1 KMPTPYDLDPD
12 LQAFLKIETF
22 QGKFTTKEFVEKTTK
37 NLLRSGNPKEFNP
50 KPFIR
55 TFESSIEELLKLRKT
70 VQEQSDDL
78 EGSVQFTEVS
88 HRKKLQELTSTF
100 EDVVTSFE
108 SLETR
113 INEVGNTAIRIGE
126 QLETIDRQRLRAA
139 ESKELIE
146 FFMAFNRGDSTK
158 LENLKKQH
166 GREGQFKA
174 AVIARRLNTIAKE
187 VDIPGAEDAKARV
200 EKFCEVLEKELLE
213 QFDRAYRKGDA
224 KTMKHCAKTLNEFNG
239 CESCIK
245 LYVNQHEFFI
255 TKVNMTE
262 NNLSSSSWNELANPE
277 VPPPPADQGL
287 VKLYEEIRETVK
299 QEAEII
305 NAVFPDPISVMQVF
319 LQRIFAQLIQS
330 HLEALLQQSE
340 QDSTLAYLRTLSS
353 VHAVTVDLVEDLKHL
368 DMRQRKSSSDML
380 QNNNEEGVGPS
391 KINTIVEVLNQC
403 MVDLFVPYTEADRY
417 IEKEKKSLNELYSSL
432 LLQFNAYHIQRK
444 QATKGSTLFQRAVN
458 QISSSSSA
466 GSSPNLNQT
475 PGTNL
480 MEKGIVPTTE
490 EDGKL
495 SVYSAMLILKIHA
508 EAIRRSVELSLSND
522 RPKNASILY
531 HVLLESIGKQ
541 YVDNALDTALDQI
554 AVMDYKVDFDFKAIT
569 VVKVAREIIHLA
581 QNHFQALP
589 LASPSLSIHRE
600 LIADKNKFMLV
611 VENKI
616 NLAVQR
622 IIDAILLRL
631 GHILSKQKKSDFKP
645 KEDEVLTN
653 LMTSPCD
660 ISVDFLKKVYANS
673 NQFLDGKNL
682 ELFLTEVGMSFH
694 SMLLDHLK
702 KFSVSAAGG
711 LVLTKDIAKYQETIA
726 LFKIPALD
734 ERFEM
739 IRQLS
744 NLFIVKPEILK
755 SVLNEGYL
763 AKIDTK
769 YLHIYLQQRSDFK
782 SAGIDQLIGINN
794 TEASDERNFNEKA
807 RAKLASMGIS
817 IGSGRDSST
826 DGSGGIGQGGV
837 VTASFVSPTS
847 DSGLNGGSGGIQRL
861 HVPDNIVIR

>member
-1 KMPTPYDLDPD
+1 MPTPYDLDPD
-12 LQAFLKIETF
+12 LQALLKIETF
-22 QGKFTTKEFVEKTTK
+22 QGKFTTKDFVEKTTR
-37 NLLRSGNPKEFNP
+37 NLIKYANPKAFNP

-55 TFESSIEELLKLRKT
+55 AFESSIDELMKLRKT

-126 QLETIDRQRLRAA
+126 QLETIDRQRLRAS

-158 LENLKKQH
+158 LENLKKQQ

-174 AVIARRLNTIAKE
+174 AVIARRLNTIARE
-187 VDIPGAEDAKARV
+187 VDIPGAEAAKARV
-200 EKFCEVLEKELLE
+200 EKFCEVLEKELLD

-262 NNLSSSSWNELANPE
+262 NSLANSSWNELANPE
-277 VPPPPADQGL
+277 VAPPPADQGL
-287 VKLYEEIRETVK
+287 VKLYEEIRDTVK

-305 NAVFPDPISVMQVF
+305 NAVFPNPMGVMQVF

-330 HLEALLQQSE
+330 YLEALLFQAE
-340 QDSTLAYLRTLSS
+340 KVSTLAYLRTLSS
-353 VHAVTVDLVEDLKHL
+353 VHAATTELVEDLKRL
-368 DMRQRKSSSDML
+368 DMRQKKSNGAPQDS
-380 QNNNEEGVGPS
+380 NEDIGPS
-391 KINTIVEVLNQC
+391 KTNTVVEVLNQC
-403 MVDLFVPYTEADRY
+403 MVDLFVPYTEGDRY

-432 LLQFNAYHIQRK
+432 LLQFNAYHNQRK
-444 QATKGSTLFQRAVN
+444 HAVKGSTLFQRAVN
-458 QISSSSSA
+458 QISSSSA
-466 GSSPNLNQT
+466 GSTPNPNQSP
-475 PGTNL
+475 GANL
-480 MEKGIVPTTE
+480 MEKGVLSTTE
-490 EDGKL
+490 DDGNL

-508 EAIRRSVELSLSND
+508 EAIRRSVELSLPND
-522 RPKNASILY
+522 LPKNASKLF
-531 HVLLESIGKQ
+531 HVLLENIGWQ

-554 AVMDYKVDFDFKAIT
+554 AVMDCKTDLDYKAIA
-569 VVKVAREIIHLA
+569 VVKLAREIMHLA
-581 QNHFQALP
+581 QNHFQAIILP

-600 LIADKNKFMLV
+600 LIADKNKFMLAI
-611 VENKI
+611 ENKI
-616 NLAVQR
+616 NSAVQR
-622 IIDAILLRL
+622 MIDAIFARL
-631 GHILSKQKKSDFKP
+631 GYLLSKQKKSDFKP
-645 KEDEVLTN
+645 KEDEVLSS
-653 LMTSPCD
+653 LVTSPCD
-660 ISVDFLKKVYANS
+660 ASVDFLRKVQINS
-673 NQFLDGKNL
+673 SQFLDGKNL
-682 ELFLTEVGMSFH
+682 ELFLTEIGMSFH

-711 LVLTKDIAKYQETIA
+711 LVLTKDMAKYQETIA
-726 LFKIPALD
+726 LFKITALD

-739 IRQLS
+739 LRQLS

-763 AKIDTK
+763 AKIEVK
-769 YLHIYLQQRSDFK
+769 YMHIYLQQRTDFK
-782 SAGIDQLIGINN
+782 SAGIDQLIGISIEPN
-794 TEASDERNFNEKA
+794 ADERNFNEKA

-817 IGSGRDSST
+817 IGGGRDASAV
-826 DGSGGIGQGGV
+826 DGSNYSSSVTPNITLSAGGNVMNSVG
-837 VTASFVSPTS
+837 TAI
-847 DSGLNGGSGGIQRL
+847 SGGMQRL
-861 HVPDNIVIR
+861 NVSENMPFR